1 VSDHHHHSDEPSA
14 WVTRW
19 AEYIPA
25 GGRVLDVACGSGRHA
40 RWLAARGHTVE
51 AVDRDASLLASLA
64 ATPGIATRCA
74 DLEGGPWPYAGQSF
88 AGIVV
93 VLTMAALAA
102 ATALAAIAV
111 LTMPV
116 IVKTVASRH
125 FPQLAARRG
134 GTVAGSLRN
143 ALSALL
149 AFAALWLATLPLLLI
164 PPVYV
169 AASLLLNA
177 WLSQRM
183 FRYDA
188 LAEHA
193 SAPEIDAVLREN
205 RKRLFG
211 LGLTLAPLSL
221 IPIVNILVLPI
232 YAGIAYTELCLSELA
247 ALRARKAPI
256 SA

>member
-1 VSDHHHHSDEPSA
+1 
-14 WVTRW
+14 
-19 AEYIPA
+19 
-25 GGRVLDVACGSGRHA
+25 
-40 RWLAARGHTVE
+40 
-51 AVDRDASLLASLA
+51 
-64 ATPGIATRCA
+64 
-74 DLEGGPWPYAGQSF
+74 
-88 AGIVV
+88 
-93 VLTMAALAA
+93 
-102 ATALAAIAV
+102 
-111 LTMPV
+111 MPV

-134 GTVAGSLRN
+134 GTLAGSLRN

-164 PPVYV
+164 PPAYV

-193 SAPEIDAVLREN
+193 SASEIDAVLREN

-221 IPIVNILVLPI
+221 IPIVNVLVLPI
-232 YAGIAYTELCLSELA
+232 YAGIAYTELCLAELA
-247 ALRARKAPI
+247 ALRARRAPV

>member
-1 VSDHHHHSDEPSA
+1 VTAIAGALRRALPILFTARIVALATLPLLVAAIVWIAIGVLAWEPASA
-14 WVTRW
+14 LLLRAFGAG
-19 AEYIPA
+19 AEPA
-25 GGRVLDVACGSGRHA
+25 TWQRVA
-40 RWLAARGHTVE
+40 
-51 AVDRDASLLASLA
+51 
-64 ATPGIATRCA
+64 
-74 DLEGGPWPYAGQSF
+74 

-125 FPQLAARRG
+125 FPQLALRRG
-134 GTVAGSLRN
+134 GTLAGSLRN

-149 AFAALWLATLPLLLI
+149 AFAALWLATLPLLII

-193 SAPEIDAVLREN
+193 SASEIDAVLREN

-221 IPIVNILVLPI
+221 IPVVNILVLPI
-232 YAGIAYTELCLSELA
+232 YAGIAFTELCLAELA
-247 ALRARKAPI
+247 ALRARNASIP
-256 SA
+256 A